1 MDVDVPAVFEAYEA
15 FLVHEL
21 DELER
26 YRATARVVGFFVDFV
41 TSVAVATEVMGRRG
55 GGRPPREPSGTT
67 SSGRFRPGQY
77 VPVSGIWSS
86 LEGRE
91 ACLSQGDRFP
101 PSPSSWGPVRLVRS
115 PRRRPR
121 SKD

>member
-1 MDVDVPAVFEAYEA
+1 MKVDIPAVFEA

-21 DELER
+21 YELAR
-26 YRATARVVGFFVDFV
+26 YRAKA
-41 TSVAVATEVMGRRG
+41 SAKA
-55 GGRPPREPSGTT
+55 
-67 SSGRFRPGQY
+67 SGRFQPGEK

-91 ACLSQGDRFP
+91 ACLSQGGRFP

-115 PRRRPR
+115 MRRRPR
-121 SKD
+121 RKD